1 MELGVLPSSYDLSS
15 LSIIEAQPESTKI
28 WPRFPMSFG
37 FLLGFETKP
46 ALPPIFSEVEYPSL
60 SWTTK
65 FDCHG
70 FVLKSAL
77 DFYHG
82 FLKLAFFGANRWSSP
97 VARQAHNLKVV
108 GSNPAPATNLKP
120 SEFPMISGVFWWS
133 SIPVF
138 RR

>member
-1 MELGVLPSSYDLSS
+1 MGVLPCSYDLSS

-28 WPRFPMSFG
+28 WPGFPMSFG

-77 DFYHG
+77 DFYHA

-120 SEFPMISGVFWWS
+120 QKL
-133 SIPVF
+133 
-138 RR
+138 